1 MYSRLTR
8 KQVRCRSVPA
18 TCRRT
23 LRQHRTKDYAADLVR
38 MECFRVRSPV
48 AVMGGGAQST
58 AAKAGGASQ
67 PVLYVEFRKNGFPSI
82 PARGGPQTKA
92 RRFADIMRKT
102 SLILL
107 GAVAGVAV
115 TLIVRRCSQ
124 IR

>member
-1 MYSRLTR
+1 VPLSSSNMPPHFTPTSDEGLRG
-8 KQVRCRSVPA
+8 RSGENGM
-18 TCRRT
+18 
-23 LRQHRTKDYAADLVR
+23 LQGKI
-38 MECFRVRSPV
+38 PV
-48 AVMGGGAQST
+48 AVMGDGAQST

-82 PARGGPQTKA
+82 QARGGPQTKA